1 MTASFFSK
9 NVTGYCALAIF
20 IIYYVGV
27 VPIAQVLNPVPNMKT
42 RLAVL
47 FIGLFVVCHAYAQPY
62 RLENYRHLLAE
73 KATIKGFERDTGYI
87 NVLLKFSTCFYAINP
102 DSMLFYSQK
111 AYGYAKSIHYEKGEA
126 EGLSISG
133 YFYSLMGDYAQM
145 LSYYQQAQLLAEKI
159 NEKRLA
165 ANMIRNIGLFYINT
179 GKQEE
184 ALQHLQKAY
193 GMMQEMKDSVGKAYL
208 LVDMAAIY
216 LQRHDHDKA
225 LALYREAMQV
235 INDPNGYVAAF
246 VRVDIGS
253 VLCEK
258 RQYKEALAYF
268 QPSLQYYLHTNDKLG
283 RMNTTNVMAK
293 ACRGLGQADIAL
305 NHALESFSLANEL
318 NHKEG
323 IVNASESLTGL
334 YEAKGDYRNSLKY
347 FRLHKVFSDSLF
359 NEDTR
364 RKTAELQAKFEYE
377 KKETLLKESHE
388 KERLRQANRV
398 KVLQLEVGVALL
410 AAVLLAILAVFF
422 LSPRWLQKLTAI
434 RNSHRDEMQ
443 L

>member
-1 MTASFFSK
+1 
-9 NVTGYCALAIF
+9 
-20 IIYYVGV
+20 
-27 VPIAQVLNPVPNMKT
+27 MKT

-47 FIGLFVVCHAYAQPY
+47 LIGLFAIYHAYAQPY
-62 RLENYRHLLAE
+62 KLESYRHLLAE
-73 KATIKGFERDTGYI
+73 KATLKGFERDTGYI
-87 NVLLKFSTCFYAINP
+87 NVLLKFSTCFYAVNP
-102 DSMLFYSQK
+102 DSMLFYAQK
-111 AYGYAKSIHYEKGEA
+111 AYGYAKGIHYEKGEA
-126 EGLSISG
+126 EGLSIYG
-133 YFYSLMGDYAQM
+133 YFNSLMGDYAQM
-145 LSYYQQAQLLAEKI
+145 LSYYQQAQVLAEKI

-179 GKQEE
+179 DNQEK

-193 GMMQEMKDSVGKAYL
+193 GMMVEMKDSVGKAYL
-208 LVDMAAIY
+208 LVDMAGIY
-216 LQRHDHDKA
+216 LQRHDHNKA
-225 LALYREAMQV
+225 LQLYQQAMQV

-258 RQYKEALAYF
+258 KQYKEALAYF

-283 RMNTTNVMAK
+283 RMNTTNAMAD
-293 ACRGLGQADIAL
+293 ACRGLGQTDRAL
-305 NHALESFSLANEL
+305 NYALESFSLANEI

-323 IVNASESLTGL
+323 IANASESLTSL
-334 YEAKGDYRNSLKY
+334 YETKGDYRSSLKY

-359 NEDTR
+359 NEETR
-364 RKTAELQAKFEYE
+364 KKTVELQAKFEYE
-377 KKETLLKESHE
+377 KKEALLKEGHE
-388 KERLRQANRV
+388 RERLRQANRV

-410 AAVLLAILAVFF
+410 AAALLAILAIFF
-422 LSPRWLQKLTAI
+422 LSPRWAQKLTAI